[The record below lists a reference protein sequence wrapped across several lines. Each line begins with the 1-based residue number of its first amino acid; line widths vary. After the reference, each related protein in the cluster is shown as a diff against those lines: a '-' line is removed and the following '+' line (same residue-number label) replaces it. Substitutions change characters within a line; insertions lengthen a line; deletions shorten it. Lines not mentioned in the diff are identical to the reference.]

1 VALLLISKF
10 QFYYFSLF
18 LNSLLEMKK
27 IVIKQ
32 ITWYAIVVLLLA
44 VAIIPLVKAA
54 MPSIFPEGFRD
65 VDCQGVSCPEGHFC
79 QSNQCHPNATRYPN
93 SVPSG
98 NL

>member
-1 VALLLISKF
+1 
-10 QFYYFSLF
+10 
-18 LNSLLEMKK
+18 MKK

-54 MPSIFPEGFRD
+54 MPSIFPGEGFRD
-65 VDCQGVSCPEGHFC
+65 IDCQGVTCPEGQFC
-79 QSNQCHPNATRYPN
+79 QSNQCHPNGTRYPN
-93 SVPSG
+93 AVPSG